1 MRSLKNIIYLII
13 FITIIIVSC
22 IVIFTINNPQ
32 KKQIKLSS
40 TIIEND
46 SITQNYKVK
55 LNNKE
60 VTVPIKFTYEFNEQ
74 LETYYIKGNIND
86 STLVYYNKSNN
97 KDSIF
102 NKEELSKQFTNQNF
116 KVLKGKDNKEYL
128 AIISNNQNFDS
139 NYTPEYLY
147 IINDNLDLIMLNDMN
162 LMIKDYNIK
171 VKVENEK
178 IWYKDT
184 FNICQDKNNC
194 KIMLKIE
201 NNKIYNLVINPESTL
216 ENDLGTIEER
226 IYTISNNKL
235 EYNIKNTY
243 KIVGSYGEGC

>member
-46 SITQNYKVK
+46 FITQNYKVK

-86 STLVYYNKSNN
+86 RTLVYYNKSNN

-102 NKEELSKQFTNQNF
+102 NKKELSKQFTNQNF

-128 AIISNNQNFDS
+128 AIISSNQNFDS

-162 LMIKDYNIK
+162 LMIKDYNTK